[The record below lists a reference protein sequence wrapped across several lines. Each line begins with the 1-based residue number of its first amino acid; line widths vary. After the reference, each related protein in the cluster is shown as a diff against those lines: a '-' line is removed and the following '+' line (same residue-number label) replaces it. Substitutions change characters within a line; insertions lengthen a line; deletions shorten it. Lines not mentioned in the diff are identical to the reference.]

1 MNGASIPNGYRLE
14 HLSRDHPRKQF
25 TCGETRVDDWIWTK
39 ALQNQEKHLS
49 ATKVLLDSSS
59 AIAGFY
65 TLAMSEVE
73 FDAAPDDVRRRL
85 PQRRLPVA
93 LLAWLGVSASH
104 QGQGLG
110 GRLFSMALRDCY
122 EAGKAFPFVALVIDC
137 VSDSSLAF
145 FQKWDLTQA
154 DQHPR
159 RLFLS
164 AKRLDAMMKYGPS
177 QLGAEGE

>member
-1 MNGASIPNGYRLE
+1 MNGASIPDGYRLE
-14 HLSRDHPRKQF
+14 HLGRDHPRKQF

-73 FDAAPDDVRRRL
+73 FDAAPEDVRRRL

-110 GRLFSMALRDCY
+110 ARLLSIALRDCY
-122 EAGKAFPFVALVIDC
+122 EAGRIFPFVAVVIDC
-137 VSDSSLAF
+137 VSEASLTF
-145 FQKWDLTQA
+145 FRHWEPTEVA
-154 DQHPR
+154 NHPH

-164 AKRLDAMMKYGPS
+164 AKRLDVMMEPT
-177 QLGAEGE
+177 